1 MTCGK
6 RALGVPRSLRQGLFQ
21 SGPFKKYFWRK
32 MNRDRLLDTF
42 KPQCS
47 SRYDGRFRNWTQI
60 SDLAL
65 TDFYVAGSSLA
76 RSGSCSAVWL
86 VAIWFSFN

>member
-6 RALGVPRSLRQGLFQ
+6 RAPGVPRSLRQGLFQ

-32 MNRDRLLDTF
+32 MNVIAYWI
-42 KPQCS
+42 PS
-47 SRYDGRFRNWTQI
+47 SSYDGRFRNWTQI

-65 TDFYVAGSSLA
+65 TFFMWGGIIIGAVGIVLGCLA
-76 RSGSCSAVWL
+76 RGDL
-86 VAIWFSFN
+86 VSFN